1 MSDHSHDAHDSH
13 GHASH
18 DSHGHGGHDDHGGHG
33 GHGHDGHGHGEH
45 WGDYNSQPPAPSNLP
60 AVSSGLLVAFGVALT
75 FLLTMIVGASFKLAN
90 ARPPAHTAEH
100 AGEHATEKE

>member
-13 GHASH
+13 GHGSH
-18 DSHGHGGHDDHGGHG
+18 DSHGHGG
-33 GHGHDGHGHGEH
+33 
-45 WGDYNSQPPAPSNLP
+45 DYNSQSPAPSNLP
-60 AVSSGLLVAFGVALT
+60 AVSSGLLVAFGIALT

>member
-13 GHASH
+13 GHGSH
-18 DSHGHGGHDDHGGHG
+18 DSHGHGGHDDHGG
-33 GHGHDGHGHGEH
+33 GHDDHGGHGHGEH

-60 AVSSGLLVAFGVALT
+60 AVSSGLLVAFGIALT